1 MACLQ
6 HIVALYS
13 QTARAD
19 VSRIPLKVLTEY
31 ITYARANVHPEISD
45 GAAKLL
51 VDGYKRMRAVGRV
64 AGGGGKKIITATP
77 RQLES
82 LIRLSEGL
90 ARMRLSDTVEVDDVQ
105 EAIRLMNVATQTA
118 ATDPRTGAIDM
129 DMIATGRT
137 AVEAENLDDL
147 IEAVKEA
154 FTAPRGRK
162 ISVQNLT
169 RQLQSRTGITVR
181 EDSVEFALG
190 QMQQEK
196 LVRLEGHNV
205 VKLVAW

>member
-1 MACLQ
+1 M
-6 HIVALYS
+6 
-13 QTARAD
+13 
-19 VSRIPLKVLTEY
+19 SRIPLKVLTEY